1 MWMKLA
7 SMEGGLDLG
16 LGPDRLEGPPLPQ
29 DGSAAKLGIAEPGAS
44 GPWGGGPAGLRPN
57 RGQRGP
63 WKHPE
68 PAAPGPRGP
77 KQGGLRSAVVLCRS
91 KGLEGPL
98 WASHGGVPGQR
109 RGQL

>member
-63 WKHPE
+63 WKQPE
-68 PAAPGPRGP
+68 PAAQGPRGP
-77 KQGGLRSAVVLCRS
+77 KQGDLRSAVVS
-91 KGLEGPL
+91 MS
-98 WASHGGVPGQR
+98 A
-109 RGQL
+109 